1 MPIKLYDSQ
10 RSPHARK
17 VRLLA
22 AELCIALDRVALD
35 FQKGELRSPEYL
47 AKNPNGRIPTIED
60 DGFVLWESPAILKY
74 LAAKRPER
82 GLAPADAAAQA
93 QIDQWLFWWTADPEA
108 AFSRLIWERRV
119 KPFLGK
125 GGNDPNIIADA
136 QASFDRF
143 LPVLDRQLAG
153 KDYVLGSLSIVDF
166 ALAPVLDIIAFVDV
180 DLGPYANITA
190 WLERLRARPYWKDA

>member
-1 MPIKLYDSQ
+1 MPIKLYDGQ

-22 AELCIALDRVALD
+22 AELGITLDRIALD
-35 FQKGELRSPEYL
+35 FQKGELVAPEYL
-47 AKNPNGRIPTIED
+47 AKNPNGRIPTLED
-60 DGFVLWESPAILKY
+60 DGFVLWESAAILKY

-82 GLAPADAAAQA
+82 GFAPADPAEQA

-136 QASFDRF
+136 QASLDRF
-143 LPVLDRQLAG
+143 LPVLDRQLGG
-153 KDYVLGSLSIVDF
+153 KDYVLGNLTIVDF
-166 ALAPVLDIIAFVDV
+166 SMAPVLDIMSFVGV
-180 DLGPYANITA
+180 DLAGYANITA
-190 WLERLRARPYWKDA
+190 WLERLRAKPYWKDA

>member
-1 MPIKLYDSQ
+1 MAIKLYDGQ

-22 AELCIALDRVALD
+22 AELGIALERVALD
-35 FQKGELRSPEYL
+35 FQKGELRAPEYL
-47 AKNPNGRIPTIED
+47 AKNPNGRIPTLEE
-60 DGFVLWESPAILKY
+60 DGFVLWESAAILKY

-82 GLAPADAAAQA
+82 GFVPADPAERARV
-93 QIDQWLFWWTADPEA
+93 DQWLFWWTADPEA

-136 QASFDRF
+136 QASLDRF

-153 KDYVLGSLSIVDF
+153 KDYVLGKLSIVDF
-166 ALAPVLDIIAFVDV
+166 SMAPVLDIMSFVDV
-180 DLGPYANITA
+180 DLKPYANITA
-190 WLERLRARPYWKDA
+190 WLERLRAKPYWKDA

>member
-1 MPIKLYDSQ
+1 MPIKLYDGQ

-22 AELCIALDRVALD
+22 AELGIALDKVALD

-60 DGFVLWESPAILKY
+60 DGFVLWESSAILKY

-125 GGNDPNIIADA
+125 GGNDPAIIADA
-136 QASFDRF
+136 QATLHRF
-143 LPVLDRQLAG
+143 LAVLDPPLAG
-153 KDYVLGSLSIVDF
+153 TD
-166 ALAPVLDIIAFVDV
+166 
-180 DLGPYANITA
+180 
-190 WLERLRARPYWKDA
+190 

>member
-1 MPIKLYDSQ
+1 MPIKLYDGQ

-22 AELCIALDRVALD
+22 AELGIALDKVALD

-125 GGNDPNIIADA
+125 GGNDPAIIADA
-136 QASFDRF
+136 QASLDRF

-153 KDYVLGSLSIVDF
+153 KDYVLGTLSIVDF
-166 ALAPVLDIIAFVDV
+166 AIAPVLDIMSFVNV
-180 DLGPYANITA
+180 DLGPYANIAA